1 MNFSI
6 QSVLPEFYLL
16 LLITALFIQAVLH
29 RYLLPR
35 PEKWLPW
42 ATAVGILI
50 TLCSLKE
57 KALISFGSYRID
69 ALSQFFKLA
78 VVTGLT
84 LSVGI
89 AARQPTLDRD
99 KRNEYLLFMALSAW
113 GLMLLSSAVELITI
127 ILSMELATFS
137 LLPLIPIRNEE
148 KQAAGAAIRYV
159 FFSAAATAIGL
170 FGLSYIL
177 ATQHTTYLHL
187 MVPALWNW
195 HSSPMAVAGLMLF
208 LCALLFKL
216 ALFPFHAWAPDV
228 YEGAS
233 NETAGYLSTLP
244 KLGAAVVLIRI
255 AAMLRPGLGITTI
268 LACLAALSM
277 TYGNL
282 AALSQTDIKRLLGYS
297 TVAHAGY
304 MMLGVVSGTAEGLA
318 AIAFYAFVYML
329 MNFTCFWVIS
339 KAASDGLNLKLN
351 DLDGLHTRNPFL
363 AVILSVGA
371 LALAGFPP
379 TAGFMGKLFLL
390 SALWNHGYNWLVV
403 IAAGNMALA
412 FFYYLNLIRH
422 TYSRHHQE
430 SFREP
435 SEMLF
440 TTRLLGLFL
449 AALIILL
456 GIFPSPLFEFALRA
470 GGQLAAF

>member
-1 MNFSI
+1 MIFSV
-6 QSVLPEFYLL
+6 QWVLPELYLL
-16 LLITALFIQAVLH
+16 LLIIALFIQAVLH
-29 RYLLPR
+29 RYLLPP

-42 ATAVGILI
+42 AAALGILI
-50 TLCSLKE
+50 TLFSLNQKG
-57 KALISFGSYRID
+57 LIGFGSYRLD
-69 ALSQFFKLA
+69 ALSQFFKLT
-78 VVTGLT
+78 VITGLT
-84 LSVGI
+84 FSVGI
-89 AARQPTLDRD
+89 AARQPTLNRD
-99 KRNEYLLFMALSAW
+99 KRTEYLLFMALSAW
-113 GLMLLSSAVELITI
+113 GLMLLSSTVELISI
-127 ILSMELATFS
+127 FLAMELSTFS
-137 LLPLIPIRNEE
+137 LLPLIPVRNEE
-148 KQAAGAAIRYV
+148 KGAAKAAIRYV

-187 MVPALWNW
+187 MVPALWRW
-195 HSSPMAVAGLMLF
+195 TSSPLAVTGLMLF
-208 LCALLFKL
+208 LCATLFKL
-216 ALFPFHAWAPDV
+216 ALFPFQAWAPDV

-233 NETAGYLSTLP
+233 NETAAYISTLP

-255 AAMLRPGLGITTI
+255 AAMLRPGLEINTI
-268 LACLAALSM
+268 LACLTAVSM

-304 MMLGVVSGTAEGLA
+304 MILGLVAGTAEGLA
-318 AIAFYAFVYML
+318 ATAFYAFVYML

-339 KAASDGLNLKLN
+339 KAAPDGRNLKLD
-351 DLDGLHTRNPFL
+351 DLDGLHTRSPSL
-363 AVILSVGA
+363 ALILSVGA

-390 SALWNHGYNWLVV
+390 SALWTHEYNWLV
-403 IAAGNMALA
+403 ILAAGNMAVA

-422 TYSRHHQE
+422 AYTRHP
-430 SFREP
+430 REP
-435 SEMLF
+435 SIEPAGLPVS
-440 TTRLLGLFL
+440 TRLWGFLL

-470 GGQLAAF
+470 GRQLMPF